1 MIPGIQIHD
10 GEKGRCIVFEKGLT
24 AEEFTDFL
32 DAMMQD
38 SMEFSLF
45 DPKYPSPSDPGAYLS
60 YSPKEDEWLMT
71 LGNHGW
77 SGGVYN
83 ITPEIVS
90 RQLHDLYLTGL
101 LEPLGLDRVCF
112 FKHYEPVSAE
122 RNEQMNRLLEKIH
135 A

>member
-1 MIPGIQIHD
+1 MIAGTQIQD
-10 GEKGRCIVFEKGLT
+10 GEKGRCILFDKGLT
-24 AEEFTDFL
+24 EREFSDFL

-38 SMEFSLF
+38 STEFSLF

-60 YSPKEDEWLMT
+60 YSPKKDEWLMT

-90 RQLHDLYLTGL
+90 RQLYDLYLTGL